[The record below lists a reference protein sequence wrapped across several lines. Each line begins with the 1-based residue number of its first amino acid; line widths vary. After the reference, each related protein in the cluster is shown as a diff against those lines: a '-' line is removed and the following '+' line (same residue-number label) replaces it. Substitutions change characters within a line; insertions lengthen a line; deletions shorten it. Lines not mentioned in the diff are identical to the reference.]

1 MGKCLFCESAI
12 NEYWFSNW
20 CESCRKIKN
29 LSNVYGFDRVLTILE
44 KCCIRDENQL
54 ENKIIN
60 HKTPK
65 LPEDIKHELTKSND
79 LYEHKVATRSK
90 KKEHN

>member
-1 MGKCLFCESAI
+1 MICLFCEKNK

-54 ENKIIN
+54 EKKIIN
-60 HKTPK
+60 HKSPN
-65 LPEDIKHELTKSND
+65 LPEDIKEELSKSAN
-79 LYEHKVATRSK
+79 LYENKVATRSK

>member
-1 MGKCLFCESAI
+1 MVCKFCESAP

-29 LSNVYGFDRVLTILE
+29 LANVYGFDRVLTILE

-54 ENKIIN
+54 EAKIKN
-60 HKTPK
+60 HKER
-65 LPEDIKHELTKSND
+65 LPSIPEELSKSNE
-79 LYEHKVATRSK
+79 LYNKPSTRSK
-90 KKEHN
+90 K